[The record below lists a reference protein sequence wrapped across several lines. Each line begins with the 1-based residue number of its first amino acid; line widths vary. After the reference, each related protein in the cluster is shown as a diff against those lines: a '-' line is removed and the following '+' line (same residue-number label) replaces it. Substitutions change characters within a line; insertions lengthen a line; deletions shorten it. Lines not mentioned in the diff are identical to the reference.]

1 MIIKKGKPMKKFSC
15 FIFGLVVVMS
25 CGTKQPR
32 IDKIYEGGVE
42 VVLNHLEPYTLIGG
56 PVHLLLENDITID
69 LEKEE
74 YSGLGLKMPE
84 FVDADSKG
92 NIFITERYGASEYFI
107 NKFDSNGKFLK
118 KIGKKGQGPGEIQ
131 AVRTLLVDR
140 HDRIRI
146 FDGSAL
152 KVVDFDSEGNLI
164 EETRIPHGLTFVYPL
179 ANGNYLAMR
188 YPKDKSETYGMYLDL
203 YDPDFKEIKRLDVYD
218 MSDLTPGK
226 KNHGLIVPFHWR
238 VSGERIFVGNGQRG
252 YEIQVFDLEG
262 KLLRKIRKE
271 YKPVQYPEE
280 FRKQTER
287 IIAANPAA
295 NLYVIKNM
303 PPFNSFFIDDGGRLF
318 VMTYEQGENKD
329 EFIHDIF
336 NPDGVFIGR
345 VSLGKYGI
353 LGRALNHLNATAANG
368 RFYRLTFKESGYPEV
383 IVYRME
389 WQ

>member
-1 MIIKKGKPMKKFSC
+1 MGSRKDAMKKFFC
-15 FIFGLVVVMS
+15 LIFGLVVVMS
-25 CGTKQPR
+25 CGTKQSR

-42 VVLNHLEPYTLIGG
+42 VVLNHLEPYTLKGA
-56 PVHLLLENDITID
+56 PVHLRLENDITID

-74 YSGLGLKMPE
+74 YSGLGLKMPD

-92 NIFITERYGASEYFI
+92 NIFIVEQYDVSEYFI
-107 NKFDSNGKFLK
+107 YKFDSTGEFVKKF
-118 KIGKKGQGPGEIQ
+118 GKKGQGPGELQ

-146 FDGSAL
+146 FDGNGL
-152 KVVDFDSEGNLI
+152 KVLDFDNEGNLVK
-164 EETRIPHGLTFVYPL
+164 ETHIRHSLWDVIPL

-203 YDPDFKEIKRLDVYD
+203 YDPDFKEIKRLDLYD
-218 MSDLTPGK
+218 LSDLTPGK
-226 KNHGLIVPFHWR
+226 KNPGIIIPYYWR
-238 VSGERIFVGNGQRG
+238 VTGERIFVGNGQRG
-252 YEIQVFDLEG
+252 YEIRIFDLEG

-271 YKPVQYPEE
+271 YSPVPYPEE

-287 IIAANPAA
+287 VAAANPGA
-295 NLYVIKNM
+295 NLYVLKNM

-336 NPDGVFIGR
+336 NPDGVFIAR
-345 VSLGKYGI
+345 IRLGKYGI
-353 LGRALNHLNATAANG
+353 LGRALNHLKATASNG
-368 RFYRLTFKESGYPEV
+368 RFYRLMLKESGYPEV
-383 IVYRME
+383 IVYRMK